1 VQNGTLF
8 WEAIAFFILTDVWIR
23 FYSGK
28 WLNPTQFW
36 GLCMKL
42 RSLLFWLFGSL
53 SGLCLV
59 TTSPMQ
65 AQIVEDSTLPQPS
78 IVTQSGNSRIITGGT
93 QANSNLFHSFEEFSI
108 PTNGSAYFNN
118 PANIQNIIS
127 RVTGS
132 SESKIDGLIR
142 ANGTAN
148 LFLINPNGITF
159 GSNATLKIGGSFL
172 ASTATSLS
180 LADGTSFSANAPQTT
195 TPLLTVSVPIG
206 LQFGKPAAS
215 IQVQGAKLQVPSG
228 KTFGLVGGNLTLVGG
243 RLSAAGGRIELGGVA
258 GASTPTSP
266 VQVNLTP
273 TAQGYALGYPN
284 IQNFQD
290 IQLSQQTTVTTSGN
304 GGGDIRVQ
312 GRRIALTEGSQML
325 ANTLGS
331 APGGSLAVTGS
342 ELVEISGSSPSGD
355 RSGLFARV
363 NSKTATGSGG
373 NLTVETGKFIVRDG
387 AQVSTSTFGQGQGG
401 NLTVRAT
408 DSVEVSGRSSDRK
421 IGSGLRATVQGEAK
435 GDGGNLTVETGQL
448 IVRDGAEVTTSTF
461 GPGKAGDLTVKATQV
476 QAMGYGFN
484 ENNTLQQSSLRAQVE
499 QNATG
504 TGGNL
509 TIESDRLSVQNGAQ
523 VAVTT
528 LSKFSQ
534 AKAGTLTVRA
544 SDVELVGVAVSAD
557 GQLLTNPLGLP
568 FPSGLFSGSGIGSQ
582 ADGGALSV
590 ETEQLRVRDGAVI
603 QTSTLGAGDAGNLT
617 VQASEFVELVGT
629 AKGSQFPSSLLA
641 VSGGIPGF
649 PGVFDATGRGGSLR
663 VNTGKLIIRDGAA
676 VAASSFNP
684 ANDAKGA
691 GNLELTAQSLSLDNQ
706 ATITAATASGNGGNM
721 VLVQDLLLLRHNS
734 KISSTAG
741 IAGAGGNGGN
751 ITINS
756 SFIVAV
762 PGENNDITA
771 NAFTGNGGNIQ
782 ITTQGIFGIQ
792 FREDETLLSDITAS
806 SKFGVNGVVEINTP
820 DVDPNRGVV
829 ALPTD
834 LVDASGLI
842 ASSCGATVGQQKSE
856 LVVTG
861 RGGIPPNPGETLSSD
876 TVWSDLRSITQQVG
890 NLPNA
895 AVVPSHPPTGESSGQ
910 LMEAQGW
917 VMNNFGE
924 VVLTARSPTGVPHAT
939 SCAGS

>member
-1 VQNGTLF
+1 MQNGTLF

-28 WLNPTQFW
+28 WLNPTQLW

-42 RSLLFWLFGSL
+42 RSLSFWLFGSL
-53 SGLCLV
+53 SGFCLV

-118 PANIQNIIS
+118 AANIQNIIS

-159 GSNATLKIGGSFL
+159 GSNAALKIGGSFL

-180 LADGTSFSANAPQTT
+180 LADGTSFSATNPQT
-195 TPLLTVSVPIG
+195 TPLLTASVPIG

-228 KTFGLVGGNLTLVGG
+228 KTLGLVGGNLTLVGG
-243 RLSAAGGRIELGGVA
+243 RLQAAGGRIELGSVA

-266 VQVNLTP
+266 AQVNLTP

-290 IQLSQQTTVTTSGN
+290 IQSQQTTVTTSGN
-304 GGGDIRVQ
+304 GGGDIHVQ

-331 APGGSLAVTGS
+331 APGGTLAVTGS
-342 ELVEISGSSPSGD
+342 ELVDISGSSPSGD

-408 DSVEVSGRSSDRK
+408 DSVEVSGRSSDRE
-421 IGSGLRATVQGEAK
+421 IGSGLRATVQGGAK

-461 GPGKAGDLTVKATQV
+461 GQGKAGDLTVRATQV
-476 QAMGYGFN
+476 EAMGYGFD
-484 ENNTLQQSSLRAQVE
+484 ENNTLRQSSLRAQVE

-544 SDVELVGVAVSAD
+544 SDVELAGVAVSAD
-557 GQLLTNPLGLP
+557 GQLLTNQLGLP

-590 ETEQLRVRDGAVI
+590 ETERLRVRDGAVI

-617 VQASEFVELVGT
+617 VQASEFVELAGT

-663 VNTGKLIIRDGAA
+663 VNTGKLTLRDGAA

-734 KISSTAG
+734 RISSTAG

-762 PGENNDITA
+762 PGENSDITA

-806 SKFGVNGVVEINTP
+806 SEFGVNGVVEINTP
-820 DVDPNRGVV
+820 DVDPSRGVV

-842 ASSCGATVGQQKSE
+842 ASSCGTTVGQQKSE

-861 RGGIPPNPGETLSSD
+861 RGGIPPNPGETLSSV
-876 TVWSDLRSITQQVG
+876 TVWSDLRLRTQQVG
-890 NLPNA
+890 NLPNP
-895 AVVPSHPPTGESSGQ
+895 AVVPSHPATGQTTEQ

-917 VMNNFGE
+917 VRNNFGE
-924 VVLTARSPTGVPHAT
+924 VILTARSPTGMPHAT